1 MNKSELIENVA
12 EQNGLTKVNAKKIVE
27 SVLENIAKGTREKGK
42 VSLLGFGNFSTTI
55 RAARQGRNPKTGE
68 TLEIPAKEV
77 VKFKASF

>member
-1 MNKSELIENVA
+1 MNKSELIESVA

-42 VSLLGFGNFSTTI
+42 VSLLGFGNFSTSI
-55 RAARQGRNPKTGE
+55 RAARLGRNPQTGE

>member
-55 RAARQGRNPKTGE
+55 RAARLGRNPQTGAAI
-68 TLEIPAKEV
+68 EIPAKEV
-77 VKFKASF
+77 VKFKPSF

>member
-1 MNKSELIENVA
+1 MNKSELIESVA

-55 RAARQGRNPKTGE
+55 RAARLGRNPQTGAAI
-68 TLEIPAKEV
+68 EIPVKEV
-77 VKFKASF
+77 VKFKPSF

>member
-1 MNKSELIENVA
+1 MNKSELIKNIA
-12 EQNGLTKVNAKKIVE
+12 DQNGLTKVNAKKIVE

-68 TLEIPAKEV
+68 ILEIPAKEV
-77 VKFKASF
+77 VKFKPSF

>member
-1 MNKSELIENVA
+1 MNKSELIESVA

-55 RAARQGRNPKTGE
+55 RAARLGRNPQTGE

-77 VKFKASF
+77 VKFKPSF

>member
-55 RAARQGRNPKTGE
+55 RTARVGRNPQTGAAI
-68 TLEIPAKEV
+68 EIPAKEV

>member
-1 MNKSELIENVA
+1 MNKSELIENIA
-12 EQNGLTKVNAKKIVE
+12 DQNGLTKVNAKKIVE

-68 TLEIPAKEV
+68 ILEIPAKEV
-77 VKFKASF
+77 VKFKPSF